1 VVEEFVISLSLRVIM
16 IIIPACFRTGFVIV
30 SLFLLIQLPLWA
42 ADVPPDLTKGGIEK
56 IDRKLTYS
64 LGATGLRG
72 WIYTHP
78 EAYIDSLQGRTTAAS
93 RQILVT
99 HVGDKSPA
107 DGVLKVNDLIT
118 GVSGKPFS
126 DDARKAIAFAIQ
138 DAETEAK
145 QGVLTLTRWRA
156 GKTEE
161 VTLKLRVMGSYSA
174 TAPYDCPKSQRILA
188 DACKMLDK
196 EPLTQD
202 LWGAINGLAMMASG
216 DASFLPRIKE
226 FAHQM
231 APPTLKIKLVA
242 GGVIW
247 DWSYKNLFLCEYYL
261 LTRDPEVAHGIRE
274 YTLAMA
280 KGQGVYGTFG
290 HGISGR
296 TVDGKLH
303 GPVPSY
309 GPMNEAGLIAN
320 LSIVLGKKCGVEDPE
335 VDAAIKRGSA
345 FFAYYVDKGSIPYGE
360 HEPWPYHENNGKV
373 SMAAWFFGLQGDRPV
388 EARFF
393 SKMALAGFKSRECGH
408 TGQGFSYLWSALGA
422 NAGGPAAA
430 AAFVKECS
438 WHLDLERRS
447 DGTFVYDGGEQYG
460 PGETADNTYF
470 GESTY
475 DGLSPTASYVLTYSL
490 PLKKLY
496 ITGRDAD
503 EAQWLDSNEITAT
516 IASGHFDLARKKMTP
531 SQLVAAFSDWSPIV
545 RGWAADELA
554 TRPEAMTVVPKLITM
569 AGSKDAHRSQAACET
584 LGLMKCA
591 EAIPTLVNQLSHQD
605 RWVRYKA
612 AQAIKLMGGMAQPA
626 IPSLLAA
633 VARTAE
639 PLSPI
644 NWEDPIQLTH
654 GQIAAALFD
663 NEVAS
668 ALQKADPKLLH
679 PAIRILSQN
688 PAGMAR
694 ATLEGYF
701 SDRLTEKDV
710 GMLAADLVVAIK
722 TMSPADTMFA
732 DEIRLGALKALT
744 KYHYQEAIA
753 AGVYFATTQTG
764 WHSETRTGEI
774 MTLIASYGSAARSAI
789 PGLKKLVPLFKA
801 QVTRGEFPAGEIS
814 EMRIK
819 AVTDAITAIE
829 AAKTQPSL
837 RSISPGRSVGK

>member
-1 VVEEFVISLSLRVIM
+1 MITTQICFRFGFLIVTMISLL
-16 IIIPACFRTGFVIV
+16 
-30 SLFLLIQLPLWA
+30 QLPLLA
-42 ADVPPDLTKGGIEK
+42 LEGPPDLTQGGIEK
-56 IDRKLTYS
+56 IDRKRTYN

-78 EAYIDSLQGRTTAAS
+78 ATYIDSLQGRTTTAS

-99 HVGDKSPA
+99 HVGAKSPA
-107 DGVLKVNDLIT
+107 DGVFIVGDLIT
-118 GVSGKPFS
+118 GVNGRPFS
-126 DDARKAIAFAIQ
+126 DDARQAIAFAIQ
-138 DAETEAK
+138 EAETEAK
-145 QGVLTLTRWRA
+145 RGILMLSRWRA

-161 VTLKLRVMGSYSA
+161 VQLKLEVMGSYSA

-188 DACKMLDK
+188 DACIWLDK

-202 LWGAINGLAMMASG
+202 LWGAITGLAMMASG
-216 DASFLPRIKE
+216 EAKFLPRVKE
-226 FAHQM
+226 YAHQM
-231 APPTLKIKLVA
+231 APPTLKIELVA

-261 LTRDPEVAHGIRE
+261 LTRDPEVLHGIRE

-280 KGQGVYGTFG
+280 MGQGMYGTFG

-296 TVDGKLH
+296 TADGKLH

-320 LSIVLGKKCGVEDPE
+320 LSIVLGKICGVKDPE

-345 FFAYYVDKGSIPYGE
+345 FFAYYADKGSIPYGE
-360 HEPWPYHENNGKV
+360 HDPWPYHENNGKV

-422 NAGGPAAA
+422 NSGGPVAA

-438 WHLDLERRS
+438 WHLDLARRS
-447 DGTFVYDGGEQYG
+447 NGSFIYDGGEQYG
-460 PGETADNTYF
+460 AGETADNTYF
-470 GESTY
+470 GKSAY
-475 DGLSPTASYVLTYSL
+475 YGLSPTASYVLTYSL

-496 ITGRDAD
+496 ITGRAAS
-503 EAQWLDSNEITAT
+503 ENKMLDSKEVAAA

-531 SQLVAAFSDWSPIV
+531 AQLVAAFSDWSPVV
-545 RGWAADELA
+545 RGWAASELA
-554 TRPEAMTVVPKLITM
+554 TRPEALTLVPQLITM
-569 AGSKDAHRSQAACET
+569 AGGKDAHRSQAACET

-612 AQAIKLMGGMAQPA
+612 AQAIRFMGELAKPA
-626 IPSLLAA
+626 IPSVLAA
-633 VARTAE
+633 MAKTAE

-644 NWEDPIQLTH
+644 NWKDPIQLSH
-654 GQIAAALFD
+654 GQVAAALFD
-663 NEVAS
+663 NKVAD
-668 ALQKADPKLLH
+668 AINKADPKLLH
-679 PAIRILSQN
+679 PVIRIISKN

-694 ATLEGYF
+694 ATLENYF
-701 SDRLTEKDV
+701 ENRLTEKDV
-710 GMLAADLVVAIK
+710 DLLAYDLLMAVK
-722 TMSPADTMFA
+722 SMSPADTMFA

-744 KYHYQEAIA
+744 KYNYQEAIL
-753 AGVYFATTQTG
+753 AGVYLAKTQTG
-764 WHSETRTGEI
+764 WQSETRTGEI
-774 MTLIASYGSAARSAI
+774 MTLIVSYGSAARSAI
-789 PGLKKLVPLFKA
+789 PRLKELIPVFESQAARK
-801 QVTRGEFPAGEIS
+801 EFPPGQINEL
-814 EMRIK
+814 RIK
-819 AVTDAITAIE
+819 AVTDAITAIQ
-829 AAKTQPSL
+829 AAKTHPRLRKITNKSL
-837 RSISPGRSVGK
+837 LRK

>member
-1 VVEEFVISLSLRVIM
+1 M
-16 IIIPACFRTGFVIV
+16 IVASVCFRTGFVIATV
-30 SLFLLIQLPLWA
+30 ISLLHLPLRA
-42 ADVPPDLTKGGIEK
+42 VVGPPDLTQGGIGK
-56 IDRKLTYS
+56 IDRQLTYN

-78 EAYIDSLQGRTTAAS
+78 ATYIDSLQGRTTTAS

-99 HVGDKSPA
+99 HVGAKSPA
-107 DGVLKVNDLIT
+107 DGVLKVDDLIT
-118 GVSGKPFS
+118 GVGGKPFS
-126 DDARKAIAFAIQ
+126 GDARQAIAFAIQ
-138 DAETEAK
+138 AAETEA
-145 QGVLTLTRWRA
+145 QRGILTLSRWRE

-161 VTLKLRVMGSYSA
+161 VELKLQVMGSYGA
-174 TAPYDCPKSQRILA
+174 TAPYDCPKSQQILA
-188 DACKMLDK
+188 NACKVLDQ

-202 LWGAINGLAMMASG
+202 LWGAITGLAMMASG
-216 DASFLPRIKE
+216 EAKFLPRIKK

-231 APPTLKIKLVA
+231 APPKLKIELGA

-247 DWSYKNLFLCEYYL
+247 GWSYKNLFLCEYFL
-261 LTRDPEVAHGIRE
+261 LTGDPQVMHGIHE
-274 YTLAMA
+274 YTVAMA

-296 TVDGKLH
+296 TTDGKLH

-320 LSIVLGKKCGVEDPE
+320 LSIVLGKKCGVKDPE

-345 FFAYYVDKGSIPYGE
+345 FFAYYADKGSIPYGE

-388 EARFF
+388 EARLF

-438 WHLDLERRS
+438 WHLDLTRRS
-447 DGTFVYDGGEQYG
+447 DGSFVYDGYEQYG

-470 GESTY
+470 GRSSY
-475 DGLSPTASYVLTYSL
+475 NGLSPTASYVLTYSL

-496 ITGRDAD
+496 ITGKAAD
-503 EAQWLDSNEITAT
+503 EAKWLDTDEVAAA
-516 IASGHFDLARKKMTP
+516 IASGHFDLTRKKMTP

-545 RGWAADELA
+545 RGWAAQELA
-554 TRPEAMTVVPKLITM
+554 TRPQVRTFVPQLIAMV
-569 AGSKDAHRSQAACET
+569 GGEDAHRSQAACET
-584 LGLMKCA
+584 LGLMKYA
-591 EAIPTLVNQLSHQD
+591 QAIPTLVSQLSHQD

-612 AQAIKLMGGMAQPA
+612 AQAIRAMGKMAQPA
-626 IPSLLAA
+626 IPAILAA
-633 VARTAE
+633 VAETAE
-639 PLSPI
+639 PLTPI
-644 NWEDPIQLTH
+644 QWADPIQFTH
-654 GQIAAALFD
+654 GQVAATLFD
-663 NEVAS
+663 DPLANG
-668 ALQKADPKLLH
+668 LKKADPKLLH

-701 SDRLTEKDV
+701 KNRLTEKEV
-710 GMLAADLVVAIK
+710 TMLAPDLVIAIK

-732 DEIRLGALKALT
+732 DEIRMGALTALT

-753 AGVYFATTQTG
+753 AGVYFAKTQTG

-774 MTLIASYGSAARSAI
+774 MTLIVSYGSAASSAI
-789 PGLKKLVPLFKA
+789 PHLKELIPIFNT
-801 QVTRGEFPAGEIS
+801 QVARNEFPAGEINKQ
-814 EMRIK
+814 RIK

-829 AAKTQPSL
+829 TATTHPPLQ
-837 RSISPGRSVGK
+837 SIPNEK